1 MILKKDSVVTLAH
14 GGGGTLTQQL
24 IEEIFVPA
32 FKNSYLTPLNDSA
45 LLGLNSSRI
54 AYTTDSFTV
63 DPVFFPGG
71 DIGYLSVCGTV
82 NDLAVSGA
90 ETRFLSVGMIIEEG
104 LKFSELEKIVK
115 SIKKAADEAGVVI
128 VTGDTKVVE
137 KGKGDKIF
145 INTSGIGEFTKDLT
159 LVPSNIKPGDKII
172 VNGDIGYHGMAVITA
187 RESFG
192 FSNVINSDVAPL
204 NRIIK
209 KVVESGARIKVMRD
223 ATRGGVA
230 TVLNE
235 IAGSAGFTIEIEEER
250 IPVAEIVRGACEL
263 LGFDPLYVA
272 NEGIVV
278 LFVDSA
284 DAEDVI
290 RIMRKEKYGEK
301 SRVIGTVTDR
311 SEGIVVE
318 HTSIGSTRVLD
329 LLTGE
334 MLPRIC

>member
-90 ETRFLSVGMIIEEG
+90 EPRFLSVGMIIEEG

-145 INTSGIGEFTKDLT
+145 INTSGIGQFKGKKRLGKKFIPFKLWDGRFTK
-159 LVPSNIKPGDKII
+159 
-172 VNGDIGYHGMAVITA
+172 
-187 RESFG
+187 R
-192 FSNVINSDVAPL
+192 
-204 NRIIK
+204 
-209 KVVESGARIKVMRD
+209 
-223 ATRGGVA
+223 
-230 TVLNE
+230 
-235 IAGSAGFTIEIEEER
+235 
-250 IPVAEIVRGACEL
+250 
-263 LGFDPLYVA
+263 
-272 NEGIVV
+272 
-278 LFVDSA
+278 
-284 DAEDVI
+284 
-290 RIMRKEKYGEK
+290 
-301 SRVIGTVTDR
+301 
-311 SEGIVVE
+311 
-318 HTSIGSTRVLD
+318 
-329 LLTGE
+329 
-334 MLPRIC
+334 